1 MRQGHGYINQQH
13 HEPNQQ
19 HKGQQSSAE
28 ARERFYDETLELW
41 WKLHRCVPRSYGDD
55 RDHSQAVAMPSV
67 ASASKPHTG
76 PPLAGMNA
84 DIGKAIMQKTIRG
97 TEVHLKIFD

>member
-1 MRQGHGYINQQH
+1 
-13 HEPNQQ
+13 
-19 HKGQQSSAE
+19 
-28 ARERFYDETLELW
+28 
-41 WKLHRCVPRSYGDD
+41 
-55 RDHSQAVAMPSV
+55 MPSV